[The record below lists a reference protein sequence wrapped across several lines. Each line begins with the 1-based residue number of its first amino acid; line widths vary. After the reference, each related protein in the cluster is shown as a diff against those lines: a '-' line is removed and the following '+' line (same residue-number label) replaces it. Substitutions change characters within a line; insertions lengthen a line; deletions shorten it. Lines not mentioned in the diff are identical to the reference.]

1 MIENGN
7 IFAAFMLA
15 IWPVVTLMLFS
26 KTDMQRALIWTV
38 LAAYMFLPPATG
50 FDFPVIPPLTKD
62 TIPPIAA
69 LLTVLF
75 VQGKRIALLPDSL
88 IGKILIPLF
97 IFSPIATVIS
107 NGDPIAVAMGVTLP
121 GLRLYDL
128 LSICMAQAITL
139 IPFVMARSILGDEN
153 GMRAILKALVAA
165 GLIYSLPMLYEARMS
180 PQLNTMIYGYFQHEF
195 AQAIRFGGFRPFV
208 FMPHG
213 LWVAFFAFMSVAAAA
228 AMLRMA
234 PAAERARRMMVLGY
248 LCIILILCRS
258 FGPLGYGLAIVPM
271 ILFAPPR
278 LQLLAAIAMVAV
290 VIGYPLLRG
299 SNVIPVEK
307 LIQWASALDPD
318 RGQSL
323 AFRLMN
329 EELFLM
335 KTALKPWFGWGTFG
349 RNFLYDP
356 ITGQHSV
363 VADGGWILTL
373 GLFGWVGYVAEFGLL
388 ILPIIALWRAG
399 GKGGRH
405 SQTATA
411 IAMILAAN
419 LFDLLPNDTQIPF
432 TWLMAGAILGYAE
445 RAAAGKLR
453 AEAGNSEN
461 MPPVEIKKKRTIL

>member
-7 IFAAFMLA
+7 LFAAFMLA
-15 IWPVVTLMLFS
+15 IWPVVTLVLFS
-26 KTDMQRALIWTV
+26 KLDLQRAFIWTL

-50 FDFPVIPPLTKD
+50 FDLPVIPPLTKD
-62 TIPPIAA
+62 TIPPIMA
-69 LLTVLF
+69 LLTVF
-75 VQGKRIALLPDSL
+75 FAHGKRIALLPDSL
-88 IGKILIPLF
+88 IGKVLIFLF
-97 IFSPIATVIS
+97 ILSPIATVIG
-107 NGDPIAVAMGVTLP
+107 NGDPIGVAMGVTLP

-128 LSICMAQAITL
+128 LSICMSQVIIL

-153 GMRAILKALVAA
+153 GMRAILKALVVA
-165 GLIYSLPMLYEARMS
+165 GLIYSLPMLYESRMS

-213 LWVAFFAFMSVAAAA
+213 LWVAFFAFMAVAAAA
-228 AMLRMA
+228 ALLRTA
-234 PAAERARRMMVLGY
+234 VAGERARAMMVLGY
-248 LCIILILCRS
+248 LCIMLVLCRS
-258 FGPLGYGLAIVPM
+258 FGPLGYGLVIVPM

-278 LQLLAAIAMVAV
+278 LQLMAAIGMVAV

-299 SNVIPVEK
+299 SNVVPVEQ

-356 ITGQHSV
+356 MTGQPSV
-363 VADGGWILTL
+363 IADGGWILTL

-388 ILPIIALWRAG
+388 ILPIVALWRAG
-399 GKGGRH
+399 SKSGRL
-405 SQTATA
+405 SQSATA
-411 IAMILAAN
+411 VAMILAAN

-432 TWLMAGAILGYAE
+432 TWLMAGAILGFAE
-445 RAAAGKLR
+445 RTAAGKLPTE
-453 AEAGNSEN
+453 AENDEN
-461 MPPVEIKKKRTIL
+461 IPPFERKKKRTIL